1 LQSANPVRVLNS
13 DRVFYWN
20 FNKNNKTAFFKDFA
34 YFRFMK
40 NIIITGTSRGIGY
53 ELALQFANAGHNVLA
68 ISRKTP
74 QALIENKNISC
85 LSVDLS
91 DENEIQK
98 VENFLSQSWKKVDVI
113 IHNAGSLLLKP
124 FSETTQ
130 KDFEKIYKVNVFGV
144 ANLTRACL
152 PYLQKGSHV
161 VTISSMGGIQGSL
174 KFAGLAAYSSSKG
187 AVITLSEL
195 LAEEYKERGIAFNV
209 LALGA
214 VQTEMLQ
221 EAFPGYEAPIS
232 AEEMAN
238 YIFDFALTGNK
249 YYNGK
254 VLQVSSTNP

>member
-1 LQSANPVRVLNS
+1 ME
-13 DRVFYWN
+13 
-20 FNKNNKTAFFKDFA
+20 NKN
-34 YFRFMK
+34 
-40 NIIITGTSRGIGY
+40 IVITGTSRGIGF
-53 ELALQFANAGHNVLA
+53 ELALLFANAGHNVLA

-74 QALIENKNISC
+74 QALIENPNITC

-91 DENEIQK
+91 VDEDLRK
-98 VENFLSQSWKKVDVI
+98 VESFIQETWKKVDVL
-113 IHNAGSLLLKP
+113 IHNAGSLLHKP
-124 FSETTQ
+124 FELISAAE
-130 KDFEKIYKVNVFGV
+130 FENVYKVNVFGV
-144 ANLTRACL
+144 ANLTRICV

-161 VTISSMGGIQGSL
+161 VTISSMGGIQGSM

-195 LAEEYKERGIAFNV
+195 LAEEYKEKGIAFNV

-232 AEEMAN
+232 AKGMAD
-238 YIFDFALTGNK
+238 YIFNFALTGNK

-254 VLQVSSTNP
+254 VLQVSSTTP

>member
-1 LQSANPVRVLNS
+1 
-13 DRVFYWN
+13 
-20 FNKNNKTAFFKDFA
+20 
-34 YFRFMK
+34 MK

-53 ELALQFANAGHNVLA
+53 ELALQFAKAGHQVLA
-68 ISRKTP
+68 ISRKIP
-74 QALIENKNISC
+74 QALLGNENITC

-91 DENEIQK
+91 NESELEK
-98 VENFLSQSWKKVDVI
+98 VQDFLSKSWKQIDAV

-130 KDFEKIYKVNVFGV
+130 EDFENIYKVNVFGV
-144 ANLTRACL
+144 ANLTRICL

-195 LAEEYKERGIAFNV
+195 LAEEYKDSGIAFNV
-209 LALGA
+209 LALGS
-214 VQTEMLQ
+214 VQTEMLA
-221 EAFPGYEAPIS
+221 EAFPGYQAPITAS
-232 AEEMAN
+232 EMAD
-238 YIFDFALTGNK
+238 YILNFTLTGNK
-249 YYNGK
+249 YFNGK

>member
-1 LQSANPVRVLNS
+1 
-13 DRVFYWN
+13 
-20 FNKNNKTAFFKDFA
+20 
-34 YFRFMK
+34 MK

-74 QALIENKNISC
+74 QVLIENPKITC
-85 LSVDLS
+85 LSIDLS
-91 DENEIQK
+91 IEDDLK
-98 VENFLSQSWKKVDVI
+98 RVEQFLEHTWKKVDVI
-113 IHNAGSLLLKP
+113 IHNAGSLIHKP
-124 FSETTQ
+124 FDQISSEEFLT
-130 KDFEKIYKVNVFGV
+130 IYKVNVFGV
-144 ANLTRACL
+144 ANLTRVCI

-161 VTISSMGGIQGSL
+161 VTISSMGGIQGSM

-214 VQTEMLQ
+214 VNTEMLQ
-221 EAFPGYEAPIS
+221 EAFPGYEASIS
-232 AEEMAN
+232 AKEMAD
-238 YIFDFALTGNK
+238 YIFNFALTGNK

-254 VLQVSSTNP
+254 VLQVSSTTP